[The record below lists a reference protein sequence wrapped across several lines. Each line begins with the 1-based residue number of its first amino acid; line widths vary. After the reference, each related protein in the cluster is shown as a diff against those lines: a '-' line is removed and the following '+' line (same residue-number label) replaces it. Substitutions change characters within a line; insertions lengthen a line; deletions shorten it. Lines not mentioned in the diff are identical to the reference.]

1 MDSLPIWAIWSTIP
15 GVTVL
20 TPVLSFLLAV
30 ATVIMIGLLKEVGI
44 PAVLALAAS
53 VSAGLLIRKQ
63 QVRSWNPG
71 SPITAPEIGS
81 PAGVTKSVVDIV
93 APFPTS
99 ASRHRGGA
107 AR

>member
-20 TPVLSFLLAV
+20 APVLSFLLAV
-30 ATVIMIGLLKEVGI
+30 ATVIMIGLLKEVGM

-71 SPITAPEIGS
+71 SAPEIGS
-81 PAGVTKSVVDIV
+81 PAGVTKAVVDNV
-93 APFPTS
+93 APFPAS